1 MTLPGYQAPVMKAC
15 RCGNERQERYDRRK
29 EFRKGSGKNQCCTL
43 RRIRKE
49 GRNCPDPCR
58 IWTHELSLSLP
69 LSLTSLHRSTELHP
83 CNYLPWRAA
92 LPASIHFI
100 FTFCCQDV
108 FYRVFYLLFYSLL
121 IVQVAAPCILDR
133 KSFHLESQNLSP
145 LGQKKTRIFL
155 FIVFSFLKVF
165 QPKICLLYPFVT
177 FWLNYK
183 RPPFTISEKRE
194 SWGLYYK
201 INA

>member
-15 RCGNERQERYDRRK
+15 RCGNERQERSDRRK

-121 IVQVAAPCILDR
+121 IVQVAVPGILDR
-133 KSFHLESQNLSP
+133 KSFHLESQNINP
-145 LGQKKTRIFL
+145 LGQKKDSNRSFHRFFVPESFSTENL
-155 FIVFSFLKVF
+155 FALSIRYFSAQL
-165 QPKICLLYPFVT
+165 
-177 FWLNYK
+177 
-183 RPPFTISEKRE
+183 
-194 SWGLYYK
+194 
-201 INA
+201 